1 MKLDASNQSASCKR
15 AVTVSNLHSSATAT
29 APSTAAAIGP
39 VKKPVTR
46 SQSKIES
53 ILHVSK

>member
-1 MKLDASNQSASCKR
+1 MKLDASSQSAPSKR
-15 AVTVSNLHSSATAT
+15 AVTVSNLHSSATTT
-29 APSTAAAIGP
+29 APSTAAAIGQ

-53 ILHVSK
+53 MFQIF